1 MSKKIFKI
9 LGNNIKNIRLKNGYS
24 IKKLS
29 KKSGIRKKYLKKI
42 EEGKAVGIKIS
53 HIFILAEALNVLPH
67 EIVEGI

>member
-9 LGNNIKNIRLKNGYS
+9 LGNNIKSIRLKNGYS

-29 KKSGIRKKYLKKI
+29 EKSGIRKKYLKKI

-53 HIFILAEALNVLPH
+53 HIFILSEALNVLPY